1 MVTSFINEI
10 LERDVKQQTIIIKP
24 DSQYFDLLKEVSY
37 DDLRVTVDLKYFNW
51 LNVSAIEICF
61 DSHILPNKRKIIA
74 SQFQS
79 PWWLVH

>member
-37 DDLRVTVDLKYFNW
+37 DDD
-51 LNVSAIEICF
+51 EICF

-79 PWWLVH
+79 P

>member
-37 DDLRVTVDLKYFNW
+37 DDLRVIVDFKYFN

-79 PWWLVH
+79 P